1 MVLMLGVVIAMAI
14 VANLL
19 IAALVG
25 TAIPLTLKKFRLD
38 PALGGS
44 ILVTMCTD
52 VFGFLVFLGLATVFL
67 HYLT

>member
-1 MVLMLGVVIAMAI
+1 V

-25 TAIPLTLKKFRLD
+25 TAIPLSLKRLGLD

-52 VFGFLVFLGLATVFL
+52 VFGFLCLLGLATLFL
-67 HYLT
+67 RHLV